1 MTLFEL
7 CKSGS
12 PKRVYLVLAKDLQ
25 AARRLLYAV
34 RKFPNTVRLRAR
46 RTITVG
52 TDSRPAMLIG
62 VYLLDRNCDAVRSS
76 PAATRA
82 RLHDDPK

>member
-12 PKRVYLVLAKDLQ
+12 PQRVYLVLAKDLQ
-25 AARRLLYAV
+25 SARRLLYAV

-46 RTITVG
+46 RWWILSQLDG
-52 TDSRPAMLIG
+52 PATLVG
-62 VYLLDRNCDAVRSS
+62 VYLLDSKCDAVRSS
-76 PAATRA
+76 PAATSA
-82 RLHDDPK
+82 RSPDRK